1 MLEVLARYRLPILVT
16 AMLVLPMLTLVLSR
30 GNPGRNPVDRQLING
45 LGSLETG
52 GAMAVGLLEDLWN
65 DYIALR
71 DLKDENERLK
81 QEVALLREERA
92 RLIGV
97 LQENA
102 RLRRML
108 DLKTDRPELE
118 LRGARVV
125 SADVSPFFRVLRIRL
140 DTDHVERQVRA
151 RMAVVSHE
159 GVVGQI
165 LEVYDGYADV
175 LLVSDP
181 RSQIDVYSQRNRT
194 RGMIYGLGHK
204 RDYECKMGYL
214 LRRDEVQEG
223 DTLVTSGKGG
233 IFPQELLVGQVS
245 NVTRKEFGITQEAIV
260 TPAVDVS
267 RLEEVFIVTGKS
279 APGLRP

>member
-1 MLEVLARYRLPILVT
+1 MIDVLARYRVHVLVA
-16 AMLVLPMLTLVLSR
+16 AMLVFPLVSIFLSR
-30 GNPGRNPVDRQLING
+30 SGEGRNPVDKELISG
-45 LGSLETG
+45 LGSIQTG
-52 GAMAVGLLEDLWN
+52 GFFAVGLLEDLWN

-71 DLKDENERLK
+71 DLKEENERLK
-81 QEVALLREERA
+81 QEVAQLREERG

-102 RLRRML
+102 RLRSML
-108 DLKTDRPELE
+108 DLKLERPELE
-118 LRGARVV
+118 LRAARVI
-125 SADVSPFFRVLRIRL
+125 SADVTPFFRVLRIRL
-140 DTDHVERQVRA
+140 DTKHVERQVKA

-194 RGMIYGLGHK
+194 RGMVYGLGHK
-204 RDYECKMGYL
+204 RDYACKMSYL
-214 LRRDEVQEG
+214 LRRDEVHIT

-233 IFPQELLVGQVS
+233 IFPQELLVGEVS
-245 NVTRKEFGITQEAIV
+245 DVTTREFGLNQEAVI

-267 RLEEVFIVTGKS
+267 RLEQVFVVTGAS
-279 APGLRP
+279 AAGARP